1 MLRSP
6 NVLFTFTSGT
16 ARPLRSLLLLRDA
29 LTHRVLCPSFRN
41 LCPSFGDGSPIALLA
56 LTTGCARPSR
66 PLPFLRVALN
76 LCPFDLSLPSQIL
89 SPNPIYRPEG
99 GGLDTMNK
107 NKLGRSVL
115 DPTALLV
122 NKPGRS
128 LLPFVT
134 SELSARPVCRGLFT
148 PGGCHTAAHWFC
160 VSSFD
165 WMVNFSTMSRV
176 TLLALDVAF

>member
-1 MLRSP
+1 MCFLPSLREPLDHCALCSYYGTHSP
-6 NVLFTFTSGT
+6 IVSFAPPLGTFALPSGM
-16 ARPLRSLLLLRDA
+16 
-29 LTHRVLCPSFRN
+29 C
-41 LCPSFGDGSPIALLA
+41 SPIALLA
-56 LTTGCARPSR
+56 LTTGCAHPSR

-76 LCPFDLSLPSQIL
+76 LCPFGLSLPSQIL
-89 SPNPIYRPEG
+89 SPDLIYCPEG
-99 GGLDTMNK
+99 GSLDTMNK

-115 DPTALLV
+115 DPIALLV